1 VLMKQAPPDTGKR
14 SVVTPARLGFHEVH
28 TPQSDRE
35 SPIWKKDVGGRE
47 VTFRF
52 LRTVGELAVAEYLQR
67 DVFGVSDVEIVSAG
81 ELVVVHETGGEVIA
95 AFGEQ
100 DGVEQPLGCL
110 IGWGG
115 YFDRRPRVVSDFMG
129 VRRDVRSGGIGTEL
143 KRLQAAIALE
153 RGFVE
158 IVWTFDPL
166 RAPNAWLNFEKLGAY
181 SDHYEENRYGS
192 FAPELYGDMPT
203 DRLFV
208 TWPIAAPNIQE
219 RLLAP
224 PAPRSVADL
233 AGVDRFDAKKL
244 EVERALIHIPKDI
257 DRVLADDPPAALEWR
272 LRLRNQL
279 PRAFAAGLAI
289 TGFAPD
295 ADPERE
301 LAAYLIER
309 KSR

>member
-1 VLMKQAPPDTGKR
+1 VLMKQAPTVTGER
-14 SVVTPARLGFHEVH
+14 SVVTPARLGFHEIH

-52 LRTVGELAVAEYLQR
+52 LRSVEELAVAEYLQR
-67 DVFGVSDVEIVSAG
+67 DVFGVPDVEVVSAG

-100 DGVEQPLGCL
+100 DGVELPLGCL
-110 IGWGG
+110 FGWGG
-115 YFDRRPRVVSDFMG
+115 YFDHRPRVVSDFMG
-129 VRRDVRSGGIGTEL
+129 VRRDVRSGGIATEF
-143 KRLQAAIALE
+143 KRLQAAIALA
-153 RGFVE
+153 RGFIE

-166 RAPNAWLNFEKLGAY
+166 RAANAWLNFEKMGAH

-192 FAPELYGDMPT
+192 FAPDLYGDMPT

-224 PAPRSVADL
+224 PAPRSFAEL
-233 AGVDRFDAKKL
+233 AGVDRFDEANPDI
-244 EVERALIHIPKDI
+244 ERALIHIPKNI
-257 DRVLADDPPAALEWR
+257 DRILAEDPPAALDWR
-272 LRLRNQL
+272 LRLRHQL
-279 PRAFAAGLAI
+279 PLAFAAGLAI
-289 TGFAPD
+289 TGFVPD
-295 ADPERE
+295 ADPDHE
-301 LAAYLIER
+301 LAAYLVER